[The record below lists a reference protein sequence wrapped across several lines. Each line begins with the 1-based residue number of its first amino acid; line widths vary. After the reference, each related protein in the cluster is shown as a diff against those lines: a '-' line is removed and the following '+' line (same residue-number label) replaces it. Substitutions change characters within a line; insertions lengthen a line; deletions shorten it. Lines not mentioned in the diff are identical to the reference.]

1 MTFNYDEEDDFDE
14 AEDFDEIENYN
25 EAEEFD
31 DVPEDD
37 FLEEETEPNTALSR
51 AFREATASEI
61 EDDEDDEEDFDNEDD
76 DESADEQLPI
86 KPIEIPPEEDDEQG
100 DDNEGDA
107 DESDDE
113 EEDEQDED
121 EDEDEQLEI
130 ELPSLEL
137 PPSTPVVEPF
147 RPRELSNTAYADA
160 VKAYYEERNYQRA
173 IEKFDEAIAYETQRT
188 EGSPT
193 NPNEIIAKAKY
204 WQAEAYAKLQNLSQ
218 SIGIF
223 EDLIETCQGH
233 YLVLAAQR
241 RLDQLNIGSA

>member
-14 AEDFDEIENYN
+14 ADDFDEIDDYD
-25 EAEEFD
+25 EADEFD

-37 FLEEETEPNTALSR
+37 FLEEGEPNTALSR
-51 AFREATASEI
+51 AFQEATASDI
-61 EDDEDDEEDFDNEDD
+61 EDDEDDEDDFDDDED

-86 KPIEIPPEEDDEQG
+86 KPIDILPEEDDDPG
-100 DDNEGDA
+100 D
-107 DESDDE
+107 
-113 EEDEQDED
+113 EDEDDED
-121 EDEDEQLEI
+121 EDEDEDDEQLEL

-137 PPSTPVVEPF
+137 PPSRPVVENF
-147 RPRELSNTAYADA
+147 RASELSNTAYADA
-160 VKAYYEERNYQRA
+160 VNAYYEERNYQRA
-173 IEKFDEAIAYETQRT
+173 IEKFDEAIAYEAQRA

-193 NPNEIIAKAKY
+193 DPNEIVAKAKY

-223 EDLIETCQGH
+223 EDLVKTCQGH

>member
-14 AEDFDEIENYN
+14 TEDFDEINGYDK
-25 EAEEFD
+25 ADEFD
-31 DVPEDD
+31 DEPEDD
-37 FLEEETEPNTALSR
+37 FLEEEGEPNTALSR

-61 EDDEDDEEDFDNEDD
+61 EDDEDDEDDFDDDED
-76 DESADEQLPI
+76 DESAGEQLPI
-86 KPIEIPPEEDDEQG
+86 KPIDMLPEEDDDPG
-100 DDNEGDA
+100 DDNE
-107 DESDDE
+107 DEDDE
-113 EEDEQDED
+113 DGDEDDED
-121 EDEDEQLEI
+121 EDDDPLEL

-137 PPSTPVVEPF
+137 PPSRPVVEHF

-160 VKAYYEERNYQRA
+160 VNAYYEEKNYQRA
-173 IEKFDEAIAYETQRT
+173 IEKFDEAIAYEAQHA

-193 NPNEIIAKAKY
+193 DPNEIVAKSKY

-223 EDLIETCQGH
+223 EDLVKTCQGH